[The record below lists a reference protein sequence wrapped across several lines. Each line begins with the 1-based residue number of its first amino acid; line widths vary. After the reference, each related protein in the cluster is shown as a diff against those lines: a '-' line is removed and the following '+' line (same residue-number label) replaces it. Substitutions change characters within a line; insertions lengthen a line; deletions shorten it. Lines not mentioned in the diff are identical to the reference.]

1 MAQNDRGASPGLIP
15 LPTTPG
21 ELLDRI
27 MILRIRTARAT
38 SPALNVAA
46 RQALERAEAA
56 WAGATIDAELTDL
69 AEALG
74 LVNQALWEAEDDIR
88 DCERRGEL
96 GDAFIAAAR
105 AIVRLNDRRAEL
117 KREISTRCGVACMSD
132 VKTYG

>member
-1 MAQNDRGASPGLIP
+1 MAQNDRGAEPGLIP

-27 MILRIRTARAT
+27 MILRIRVARAT
-38 SPALNVAA
+38 SPALSAAA

-69 AEALG
+69 ADELG
-74 LVNQALWEAEDDIR
+74 LVNESLWEAEDQIR

-96 GDAFIAAAR
+96 GEAFIAEAR

-117 KREISTRCGVACMSD
+117 KREISARCGVACMGD